1 MFIFF
6 FIIDCHLN
14 LTQTKFHIMKKL
26 FSLFI
31 LISTLAVNAQNT
43 GSVKGT
49 ITDTSGLPL
58 AGATVYIKSLD
69 KGSVTDFDGN
79 FTIENVS
86 EGTHSVSIS
95 YIGYKAVTQ
104 SVSVTAGG
112 VTQLNATLN
121 ESSSVLDEVILTA
134 NKQPQKIT
142 DVPAT
147 VNVIRARDI
156 EEFPSFNIGELASRQ
171 KGVDFVR
178 SGVLGTG
185 INIRGF
191 NSAFNAKNLQ
201 VTDDRLSTLIATGL
215 PMGSFSTVTKDDIE
229 RVEIL
234 LGPNGTL
241 YGPNAHNG
249 LVSTITK
256 NPRRSEG
263 TTFAVG
269 AGNQNVIT
277 ARLRHAQV
285 IDNKFAYK
293 FHFERSQGTE
303 FDYVDSVYVGTTAYK
318 ELDLDRDFDTQKY
331 GASLFFKPSVGSEL
345 SAYYGHSNNNNIA
358 ITSAGRNQIKDWS
371 IDVAQ
376 LKFVSKNF
384 FANTYY
390 TWSKT
395 DDTYAMNQ
403 RTQNYVSFI
412 NNGFTEQ
419 EARERSFTEQWLQTG
434 PNQGDGIALQRGAV
448 FKDASKRFNAE
459 AQYNN
464 NWNEFYLTL
473 GAQYQ
478 LDMADSKGT
487 YLLDEDGIDL
497 DQTGIYTQL
506 EYKLPDTGWGFLLGG
521 RIDNHELYGSNFIPK
536 VAVTKKVNSGTFRL
550 TYGKGI
556 AVPSIL
562 NLKGNLF
569 GGLVLGNGEGFTLT
583 DGTKIQKLDVE
594 TINSYEVGFKGK
606 LSDKLFIDA
615 NAYYNQSDNFIS
627 PLRNIADAAN
637 GNNVTHVGDKPIGE
651 VVDGSTG
658 SFVLTYLNF
667 GHVDTYGLDVG
678 LNYYFNDHF
687 RTSLNYSYFG
697 RDLDKNDLDND
708 GNLDGQVLENEL
720 PINTPNNKLSI
731 GLHYNKGRFYGALF
745 GRMVEKYD
753 FFSGINIAAET
764 QDLDGDGTNDII
776 ENAQNGRTWN
786 YGQLGGFTVDAN
798 AGYNFNDNLS
808 LGVSITNLFNADV
821 REFVASPPIETLV
834 SFELKYKVNFFKK

>member
-1 MFIFF
+1 MK
-6 FIIDCHLN
+6 N
-14 LTQTKFHIMKKL
+14 LFLLLT
-26 FSLFI
+26 
-31 LISTLAVNAQNT
+31 LIGSFALSAQET
-43 GSVKGT
+43 GT
-49 ITDTSGLPL
+49 IKGLITDSNGLPL
-58 AGATVYIKSLD
+58 GGASVSIKLIN
-69 KGSVTDFDGN
+69 KGAMTDFDGVY
-79 FTIENVS
+79 TIENVAV
-86 EGTHSVSIS
+86 GTHNVTIS
-95 YIGYKAVTQ
+95 YIGFETTTKNI
-104 SVSVTAGG
+104 SVVAGKT
-112 VTQLNATLN
+112 VQLNTSLN
-121 ESSSVLDEVILTA
+121 ESNTVLDEVILTA
-134 NKQPQKIT
+134 SKQPQKIT

-147 VNVIRARDI
+147 VNVITARDI

-256 NPRRSEG
+256 NPRTSEG
-263 TTFAVG
+263 TTFAIG

-285 IDNKFAYK
+285 INDKFAYK
-293 FHFERSQGTE
+293 FHFEKSKGTE
-303 FDYVDSVYVGTTAYK
+303 YDYVDSVYVGATAYK
-318 ELDLDRDFDTQKY
+318 ELDLDRDFDSQKY
-331 GASLFFKPSVGSEL
+331 GAALHYKPSPGSEL
-345 SAYYGHSNNNNIA
+345 IGYYGHSNNSNIG
-358 ITSAGRNQIKDWS
+358 ITSAGRNQIKDWT
-371 IDVAQ
+371 IDEAQ

-390 TWSKT
+390 TWSNT
-395 DDTYAMNQ
+395 EDTYAMNQ

-412 NNGFTEQ
+412 NNGFSEV
-419 EARERSFTEQWLQTG
+419 EARERSFTEQWFPTG
-434 PNQGDGIALQRGAV
+434 PGTGIVLQRGAV
-448 FKDASKRFNAE
+448 FKDDSKRFNAE
-459 AQYNN
+459 AQYNK
-464 NWNEFYLTL
+464 NWNSFYLTL

-487 YLLDEDGIDL
+487 YLIDAGGIDL
-497 DQTGIYTQL
+497 NQTGIYTQM
-506 EYKLPDTGWGFLLGG
+506 EYKLEDSGWGFLAGG
-521 RIDNHELYGSNFIPK
+521 RIDNHDLYGSNFIPK
-536 VAVTKKVNSGTFRL
+536 LAVTKKLEKGTYRI

-594 TINSYEVGFKGK
+594 TINSYEIGYKGK
-606 LSDKLFIDA
+606 LSDNLYLDT
-615 NAYYNQSDNFIS
+615 NAYYNRSDNFIS

-637 GNNVTHVGDKPIGE
+637 GNNVTHVGDKPIAE
-651 VVDGSTG
+651 VVPGSTG

-678 LNYYFNDHF
+678 LNYYFDNGF
-687 RTSLNYSYFG
+687 RSTFNYSYFD
-697 RDLDKNDLDND
+697 RNLDKNDLAND
-708 GNLDGQVLENEL
+708 GNLDGIVLESEL
-720 PINTPNNKLSI
+720 PINTPNHKFSL
-731 GLHYNKGRFYGALF
+731 GLHYNNGKFYGALY
-745 GRMVEKYD
+745 GRYVQKYD
-753 FFSGINIAAET
+753 FFSGINIAAKT
-764 QDLDGDGTNDII
+764 QDLNGDGTNEIV
-776 ENAQNGRTWN
+776 ENARNGRTWN
-786 YGQLGGFTVDAN
+786 YGQLGGFTIDAN
-798 AGYNFNDNLS
+798 AGYNFSDSLS
-808 LGVSITNLFNADV
+808 LGMSITNLFNADV
-821 REFVASPPIETLV
+821 REFVASPAISTLI
-834 SFELKYKVNFFKK
+834 SFELKYKMNFFKNKAAATN

>member
-1 MFIFF
+1 
-6 FIIDCHLN
+6 
-14 LTQTKFHIMKKL
+14 MKKL
-26 FSLFI
+26 FFLLT
-31 LISTLAVNAQNT
+31 LISSFGIAAQDT
-43 GSVKGT
+43 GNIKGL
-49 ITDTSGLPL
+49 ITEAGGMPL
-58 AGATVYIKSLD
+58 SGATVYIKALD
-69 KGSVTDFDGN
+69 KGTITDFDGN
-79 FTIENVS
+79 YIIEDIAVGTYNV
-86 EGTHSVSIS
+86 TVS
-95 YIGYKAVTQ
+95 YIGYQTATQ
-104 SVSVTAGG
+104 SVSVSAGS
-112 VTQLNATLN
+112 TSSLNVSIKESDTVLN
-121 ESSSVLDEVILTA
+121 QVIITA
-134 NKQPQKIT
+134 NKQAQKIT

-147 VNVIRARDI
+147 VNVISARDI
-156 EEFPSFNIGELASRQ
+156 EEFSSFNIGELAARQ

-191 NSAFNAKNLQ
+191 NSAFNSKNLQ

-215 PMGSFSTVTKDDIE
+215 PMGSFSTVTKDDIA

-285 IDNKFAYK
+285 INDKFAYK

-303 FDYVDSVYVGTTAYK
+303 YNYVDSVYVGTNSYK
-318 ELDLDRDFDTQKY
+318 ELDLDRDFDSQKY
-331 GASLFFKPSVGSEL
+331 GASLFYKPTKSSEI
-345 SAYYGHSNNNNIA
+345 SGYYGHSNNNNIG

-376 LKFVSKNF
+376 LKYVSKHF

-395 DDTYAMNQ
+395 DKTYAMNQ
-403 RTQNYVSFI
+403 RTQNYVSFVE
-412 NNGFTEQ
+412 NGFSEA
-419 EARERSFTEQWLQTG
+419 EARERSFTEQWFPTG
-434 PNQGDGIALQRGAV
+434 PGTGVVLQRGAV
-448 FKDASKRFNAE
+448 FKDASERFNAE

-464 NWNEFYLTL
+464 NWDNFYLTL
-473 GAQYQ
+473 GTQYQ

-487 YLLDEDGIDL
+487 YLLDEGGIDL

-506 EYKLPDTGWGFLLGG
+506 EYKLADSGWGFLFGG

-536 VAVTKKVNSGTFRL
+536 VAVTKKLNKGTFRL

-594 TINSYEVGFKGK
+594 TINSYEIGYKGQ
-606 LSDKLFIDA
+606 LSDKLFIDT

-637 GNNVTHVGDKPIGE
+637 GNYVTHIGDQPIGD
-651 VVDGSTG
+651 VVEGSTG
-658 SFVLTYLNF
+658 AFILTYLNF
-667 GHVDTYGLDVG
+667 GHVDTYGVDVG
-678 LNYYFNDHF
+678 LNYYFNDNF
-687 RTSLNYSYFG
+687 RAAFNYSYFG
-697 RDLDKNDLDND
+697 RDLDKDDLDND
-708 GNLDGQVLENEL
+708 GNLDGQVLESEL
-720 PINTPNNKLSI
+720 PINTPNHKFSL
-731 GLHYNKGRFYGALF
+731 GFHYNKGKFYGAIY
-745 GRMVEKYD
+745 GRYVQKYD

-764 QDLDGDGTNDII
+764 QDQDGDGINEIV

-798 AGYNFNDNLS
+798 AGYNFSDRLS
-808 LGVSITNLFNADV
+808 LGLSITNLFNAEI
-821 REFVASPPIETLV
+821 REFVASPVIETLV
-834 SFELKYKVNFFKK
+834 SFELKYKINFFKNKTSQIN

>member
-1 MFIFF
+1 MK
-6 FIIDCHLN
+6 N
-14 LTQTKFHIMKKL
+14 LFLLLT
-26 FSLFI
+26 
-31 LISTLAVNAQNT
+31 LISSFLVSAQET
-43 GSVKGT
+43 GT
-49 ITDTSGLPL
+49 IKGLITDANGMPLSG
-58 AGATVYIKSLD
+58 ASVSIKNLNQ
-69 KGSVTDFDGN
+69 GTMTNFDGM
-79 FTIENVS
+79 FTIENIAV
-86 EGTHSVSIS
+86 GTYEVAVS
-95 YIGYKAVTQ
+95 YIGYETSTQ
-104 SVSVTAGG
+104 NISVIAGKT
-112 VTQLNATLN
+112 VQLNSSLN
-121 ESSSVLDEVILTA
+121 ESNTILDEVVLTA

-147 VNVIRARDI
+147 VNVITAREI
-156 EEFPSFNIGELASRQ
+156 AEFPSFNIGELASRQ

-256 NPRRSEG
+256 NPRNSEG
-263 TTFAVG
+263 TTFAIG
-269 AGNQNVIT
+269 AGNQNVLT
-277 ARLRHAQV
+277 ARLRHAQI
-285 IDNKFAYK
+285 IDDKFAYK

-303 FDYVDSVYVGTTAYK
+303 YKYVDSVYVGTTGYK
-318 ELDLDRDFDTQKY
+318 ELDLDRDFDSQKY
-331 GASLFFKPSVGSEL
+331 GASLYYKPTEDSEL
-345 SAYYGHSNNNNIA
+345 IGYYGHSNSNNIG
-358 ITSAGRNQIKDWS
+358 ITSAGRNQIKDWR
-371 IDVAQ
+371 IDEAQ
-376 LKFVSKNF
+376 LKFVSDHF
-384 FANTYY
+384 YVNTYY
-390 TWSKT
+390 TWSNT

-412 NNGFTEQ
+412 NNGFSEE
-419 EARERSFTEQWLQTG
+419 EARERSFTEQWAPTG
-434 PNQGDGIALQRGAV
+434 PGTGFALPRGAV
-448 FKDASKRFNAE
+448 FKDASERFNAE

-464 NWNEFYLTL
+464 SWGEFFLIM

-487 YLLDEDGIDL
+487 YLLDEGGIDIG
-497 DQTGIYTQL
+497 QTGVYTQM
-506 EYKLPDTGWGFLLGG
+506 EYKLDQSGWGFLFGA
-521 RIDNHELYGSNFIPK
+521 RIDNHDLYGSNFIPK
-536 VAVTKKVNSGTFRL
+536 AAITKKLNNGTFRI

-583 DGTKIQKLDVE
+583 DGTKIAKLGVE
-594 TINSYEVGFKGK
+594 NINSYEIGYKGK
-606 LSDKLFIDA
+606 LSEKLYVDT

-637 GNNVTHVGDKPIGE
+637 GNNVEFVGDKPIGE
-651 VVDGSTG
+651 VVEGSTG

-678 LNYYFNDHF
+678 LNYYFDNDF
-687 RTSLNYSYFG
+687 RTSFNYSYFG
-697 RDLDKNDLDND
+697 RNLDKNDLAND

-720 PINTPNNKLSI
+720 PINTPNHKLSL
-731 GLHYNKGRFYGALF
+731 GFHYNTGKFYGALY
-745 GRMVEKYD
+745 GRYVQKYD

-764 QDLDGDGTNDII
+764 QDLNGDGTNEII
-776 ENAQNGRTWN
+776 ENARNGRTWN

-798 AGYNFNDNLS
+798 AGYNFSESLS
-808 LGVSITNLFNADV
+808 LGVSITNLFNAQV
-821 REFVASPPIETLV
+821 REFVASPVIETLI
-834 SFELKYKVNFFKK
+834 SFELKYKTNFFKNKTEANN

>member
-1 MFIFF
+1 
-6 FIIDCHLN
+6 
-14 LTQTKFHIMKKL
+14 MKKL
-26 FSLFI
+26 CSLFI
-31 LISTLAVNAQNT
+31 LFSSLVVSAQTT
-43 GSVKGT
+43 GSIQGK

-58 AGATVYIKSLD
+58 VGATVYIQNLD
-69 KGSVTDFDGN
+69 QGSVTDYDGN
-79 FTIENVS
+79 FSLDNLEEGTYNVS
-86 EGTHSVSIS
+86 VHF
-95 YIGYKAVTQ
+95 IGYGTLNK
-104 SVSVTAGG
+104 SVSVTSGS
-112 VTQLNATLN
+112 VTQLNAQLS
-121 ESSSVLDEVILTA
+121 ESNSILDEVILTA
-134 NKQPQKIT
+134 SKTPQKIT

-147 VNVIRARDI
+147 VNVISARDI
-156 EEFPSFNIGELASRQ
+156 EEFPSFNIGELAARQ

-191 NSAFNAKNLQ
+191 NSAFNSKNLQ

-215 PMGSFSTVTKDDIE
+215 PMGSFSTVTKDDIS

-256 NPRRSEG
+256 NPRQSEG
-263 TTFAVG
+263 TTFAIG
-269 AGNQNVIT
+269 AGNQNVLT

-285 IDNKFAYK
+285 INDKFAYK

-303 FDYVDSVYVGTTAYK
+303 FNYTDSVYVGNTAYK
-318 ELDLDRDFDTQKY
+318 ELDLDRDFDSQKY
-331 GASLFFKPSVGSEL
+331 GASLYFKPSDDSEIIG
-345 SAYYGHSNNNNIA
+345 YYGHSNNNNLGV
-358 ITSAGRNQIKDWS
+358 TNAGRNQIKDWS

-395 DDTYAMNQ
+395 EDTYAINQ

-412 NNGFTEQ
+412 NNGFSEA
-419 EARERSFTEQWLQTG
+419 EARERSFTEQWFPTG
-434 PNQGDGIALQRGAV
+434 PGTGLVLPRGAL

-464 NWNEFYLTL
+464 NWSRFYLTL

-487 YLLDEDGIDL
+487 YLLDEGGIDL
-497 DQTGIYTQL
+497 DQTGVYTQL
-506 EYKLPDTGWGFLLGG
+506 EYKLDSGLNFLLGG
-521 RIDNHELYGSNFIPK
+521 RIDNHELYGTNFIPK
-536 VAVTKKVNSGTFRL
+536 VAVTKKINKGTFRI

-583 DGTKIQKLDVE
+583 DGTKIAKLDVE
-594 TINSYEVGFKGK
+594 TINSYEIGFKGQ
-606 LSDKLFIDA
+606 LSDKLFIDT

-627 PLRNIADAAN
+627 PLVNIADAAN
-637 GNNVTHVGDKPIGE
+637 GNFVTQIGDQALADVIP
-651 VVDGSTG
+651 GSTG
-658 SFVLTYLNF
+658 AFVLTYLNF
-667 GHVDTYGLDVG
+667 GSVDTYGFDLG
-678 LNYYFNDHF
+678 LNYYFSDSF
-687 RTSLNYSYFG
+687 RATVNYSYFD
-697 RDLDKNDLDND
+697 RDLDKNDLAND
-708 GNLDGQVLENEL
+708 GNLDGQVLESEL
-720 PINTPNNKLSI
+720 PINTPNHKFSL
-731 GLHYNKGRFYGALF
+731 GFHYNKGKFYSAIY
-745 GRMVEKYD
+745 GRYVQKYD
-753 FFSGINIAAET
+753 FFSGINVAAKT
-764 QDLDGDGTNDII
+764 QDLDGDGVNEIV

-808 LGVSITNLFNADV
+808 LGLSITNLFNAEI
-821 REFVASPPIETLV
+821 REFVASPVIETLI
-834 SFELKYKVNFFKK
+834 SLELKYNINFFENK

>member
-1 MFIFF
+1 MKNLFLLLAFIGSFM
-6 FIIDCHLN
+6 I
-14 LTQTKFHIMKKL
+14 
-26 FSLFI
+26 
-31 LISTLAVNAQNT
+31 NAQET
-43 GSVKGT
+43 GT
-49 ITDTSGLPL
+49 IKGLITDANGSPL
-58 AGATVYIKSLD
+58 TGATVAIKMLNT
-69 KGSVTDFDGN
+69 GTMTDFDGTY
-79 FTIENVS
+79 TIENLA
-86 EGTHSVSIS
+86 EGTYDVSIS
-95 YIGYKAVTQ
+95 YIGFETSIKSI
-104 SVSVTAGG
+104 SVVSGKTV
-112 VTQLNATLN
+112 QLNASLN
-121 ESSSVLDEVILTA
+121 ESNTILDEVILTA

-147 VNVIRARDI
+147 VNVITAREI
-156 EEFPSFNIGELASRQ
+156 AEFPSFNIGELASRQ

-256 NPRRSEG
+256 NPRTSEG
-263 TTFAVG
+263 TTFAIG
-269 AGNQNVIT
+269 AGNQSVIT
-277 ARLRHAQV
+277 ARLRHAQ
-285 IDNKFAYK
+285 IINDKFAYK
-293 FHFERSQGTE
+293 FHFEKSKGTE
-303 FDYVDSVYVGTTAYK
+303 FNYVDSVYVGTTAYK
-318 ELDLDRDFDTQKY
+318 ELDLDRDFDSEKY
-331 GASLFFKPSVGSEL
+331 GAALHYKPSKDSEL
-345 SAYYGHSNNNNIA
+345 IGYYGHSNNSNIG

-371 IDVAQ
+371 IDEAQ
-376 LKFVSKNF
+376 LKYVSKRF

-412 NNGFTEQ
+412 NNGFSDQ

-434 PNQGDGIALQRGAV
+434 ANQGDGIALSRGAV
-448 FKDASKRFNAE
+448 FKDASERFNAE

-464 NWNEFYLTL
+464 NWDGFFLTM

-487 YLLDEDGIDL
+487 YLIDEDGIDIG
-497 DQTGIYTQL
+497 QTGIYTQM
-506 EYKLPDTGWGFLLGG
+506 EYKLDESGWGFLAGG
-521 RIDNHELYGSNFIPK
+521 RIDKHDLYGSNFIPK
-536 VAVTKKVNSGTFRL
+536 LAITKKLNSGTFRI

-594 TINSYEVGFKGK
+594 TINSYELGYKGK
-606 LSDKLFIDA
+606 LSDKLYIDT
-615 NAYYNQSDNFIS
+615 NAYYNLSDNFIS

-637 GNNVTHVGDKPIGE
+637 GNNVTLVGDKPIGE
-651 VVDGSTG
+651 VVQGSTG

-678 LNYYFNDHF
+678 LNYYFNDNLRSTF
-687 RTSLNYSYFG
+687 NYSYFD
-697 RDLDKNDLDND
+697 RSLDKNDLAND
-708 GNLDGQVLENEL
+708 GNLDGQVLESEL
-720 PINTPNNKLSI
+720 PINTPNHKFSL
-731 GLHYNKGRFYGALF
+731 GLHYNKGNFYGAIY
-745 GRMVEKYD
+745 GRYVQKYD
-753 FFSGINIAAET
+753 FFSGINVAAKT
-764 QDLDGDGTNDII
+764 QDQDGDGVNEIV
-776 ENAQNGRTWN
+776 ENARVGRTWN

-798 AGYNFNDNLS
+798 AGYNFSDSLS
-808 LGVSITNLFNADV
+808 LGMSITNLFNAEV
-821 REFVASPPIETLV
+821 REFVASPVISTLV
-834 SFELKYKVNFFKK
+834 SFELKYKINFFKNKTAAIN